1 MIRLVVRVAHE
12 HAEPVLAELIALVPA
27 GFEERDVDGGVE
39 YVLYGAPG
47 ELPDIGEVASRRRA
61 LVDVTTRAAR
71 RLGPE
76 LAQLPQADPTSGR

>member
-1 MIRLVVRVAHE
+1 MIRLAVRVDHE
-12 HAEPVLAELIALVPA
+12 HADAVLAELISLVPA

-47 ELPDIGEVASRRRA
+47 ELPDIGEVRA
-61 LVDVTTRAAR
+61 AGGARHHDGAAR

-76 LAQLPQADPTSGR
+76 LAQLPQADPRSGR